1 MSATGADSRTS
12 ADRAGGA
19 GSRTSADRAGGAG
32 GDPGADRADALVLF
46 GATGDLARKKLFP
59 ALAELAQD
67 GRLPATIVGVAVSD
81 WDDDDLRAYARESI
95 LEHGRSHIDSAALEE
110 VVRALVYVSGDYRE
124 HATYERLR
132 TALEGR
138 GHPLLYLA
146 VPPSLF
152 EAVIDGVAATGLTER
167 CRVVLEKPFG
177 RDLASAER
185 LNRCVLRA
193 FGEESVFRIDHFLG
207 KEQVLDLLVFRLANP
222 VLEPA
227 WNRHYIDSVQITMA
241 EEFGVEGRGGFY
253 DEVGTLRDVVQ
264 NHLLEVLTLVA
275 MEPPAGTDATALRD
289 ERVKVLRAMPPLEP
303 DDVVRGQFEG
313 YLDEDG
319 VAPDSEME
327 TFVALKATIDSWRWA
342 GVPFYIRAGKSL
354 AATVTEV
361 LVEYQPP
368 PRLLFAPDD
377 QPCPH
382 PNHLRLRI
390 KPDERMSFGVQI
402 KAPGEQMVSRQ
413 VDLSYA
419 YDEDRDGVRDDAYAR
434 LLGDALVG
442 DQRLFARADGVE
454 EAWRIVAPLLEH
466 PGPVHA
472 YAAGSWGPTAADA
485 LIGDDGGWHEP
496 AVDTTSAADEG
507 TEMRATTAPTAS
519 DPESDA
525 GTAA

>member
-1 MSATGADSRTS
+1 MGGADASP
-12 ADRAGGA
+12 
-19 GSRTSADRAGGAG
+19 G
-32 GDPGADRADALVLF
+32 GDLASDALVLF

-59 ALAELAQD
+59 ALLRLSEQR
-67 GRLPATIVGVAVSD
+67 RLPDVVVG
-81 WDDDDLRAYARESI
+81 I
-95 LEHGRSHIDSAALEE
+95 GRSPWDTAQLREHARGGVTLDTPEREDAFDRLCRSLRYVQGDYGDPELY
-110 VVRALVYVSGDYRE
+110 RALVAALDRRE
-124 HATYERLR
+124 R
-132 TALEGR
+132 
-138 GHPLLYLA
+138 PLLYLA
-146 VPPSLF
+146 IPPSVF
-152 EAVIDGVAATGLTER
+152 ATVIGGLR
-167 CRVVLEKPFG
+167 DAGLADHSRLVLEKPFG
-177 RDLASAER
+177 RDLASARE
-185 LNRCVLRA
+185 LNACVLEV
-193 FGEESVFRIDHFLG
+193 FDESQVFRIDHFLG
-207 KEQVLDLLVFRLANP
+207 KEEVLDLLVLRFANTF
-222 VLEPA
+222 LEPT
-227 WNRHYIDSVQITMA
+227 WNRQFIASVQITMA
-241 EEFGVEGRGGFY
+241 EDFGVEGRGGFY

-303 DDVVRGQFEG
+303 DDAVRGQFEG

-390 KPDERMSFGVQI
+390 KPDERMSLGVQI
-402 KAPGEQMVSRQ
+402 KAPGEQMVSRP

-419 YDEDRDGVRDDAYAR
+419 YDEDRDGIRDDAYAR

-472 YAAGSWGPTAADA
+472 YAAGSWGPAAADA

-507 TEMRATTAPTAS
+507 TEMRARTATTAP
-519 DPESDA
+519 DPETDPEADA